1 MIKIGI
7 TGQQGFV
14 GSALYNTLCLK
25 PTEYTLIQFN
35 KQYFEDDSMMD
46 AFVKECDVIV
56 HLAAMNRHEDA
67 NVIYNTNKN
76 LVEKLI
82 SSFFRT
88 NSKPYVLF
96 SSSTQEEKDNLYGK
110 SKREGRELFEKWAKE
125 NGASFSGLII
135 PNVFGPFGKP
145 FYNSVVATFCY
156 QLTHSAE
163 PSINQDSVVKLIYVG
178 ELAMYIQKLIE
189 THIKDGRIID
199 LINVPHTF
207 EIKVSELLG
216 KLNHYKLN
224 YFDQGIIP
232 TLKDS
237 NETNLFNTYRSY
249 IDHAMYFPFKY
260 KKNTDNRGTFVELIK
275 LNVGGQVS
283 FSTTVPNIT
292 RGNHY
297 HTRKIERFSVIKGKA
312 KIQLRKINTS
322 EVIEFELDGENPAYV
337 DMPIWY
343 THNISNI
350 GTEELYT
357 VFWINEFFDPNDADT
372 YFENV

>member
-1 MIKIGI
+1 
-7 TGQQGFV
+7 
-14 GSALYNTLCLK
+14 
-25 PTEYTLIQFN
+25 
-35 KQYFEDDSMMD
+35 
-46 AFVKECDVIV
+46 
-56 HLAAMNRHEDA
+56 MNRHEDA

-82 SSFFRT
+82 SSFIRT

-163 PSINQDSVVKLIYVG
+163 PSINQDGVVKLIYVG

-189 THIKDGRIID
+189 THIKDSSKID

-207 EIKVSELLG
+207 EIKVSEILG
-216 KLNHYKLN
+216 KLNNYKLN

-237 NETNLFNTYRSY
+237 NETNLFNTFRSY
-249 IDHAMYFPFKY
+249 IDNAMYFPFKY
-260 KKNTDNRGTFVELIK
+260 KKNTDDRGTFVELIK

-312 KIQLRKINTS
+312 KIQLRKINTN